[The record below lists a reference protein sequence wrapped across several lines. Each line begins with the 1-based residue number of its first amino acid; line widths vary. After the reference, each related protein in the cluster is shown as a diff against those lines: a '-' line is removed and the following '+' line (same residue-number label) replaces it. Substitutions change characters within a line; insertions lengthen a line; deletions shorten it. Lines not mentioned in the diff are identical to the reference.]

1 MPNHGNFRM
10 LTMYIKDEN
19 PIGCVPFFGDE
30 EGEMPLIESR
40 ANALIAV
47 KCCIENNRGATSSTG
62 GIDTP
67 RSDHKN
73 WNAI

>member
-1 MPNHGNFRM
+1 M

-40 ANALIAV
+40 ANAPIAF
-47 KCCIENNRGATSSTG
+47 KCCIEDNRWA
-62 GIDTP
+62 DFLNEKPP
-67 RSDHKN
+67 R
-73 WNAI
+73 AAA